1 MTTKRR
7 IASIPLV
14 ISVLILTAPPQ
25 AQAQPNR
32 SSLSGHIH
40 PLARPENDRGRVS
53 PALPLSFVTLTLAQ
67 SAAQQAGLDQLLSE
81 QQTPGSP
88 NYHRWLT
95 PEEYAQSFGAS
106 QADVDKVVAWLQS
119 QGLTIA
125 SMARGRNWIA
135 VNGPAAQIENAFQ
148 TEIHEYVVNGET
160 HFANATEPSVP
171 SALGGVIRT
180 IRGLH
185 NFRPKPLRHV
195 LKPAYT
201 STKGSHYLAPN
212 DVATIYDVTPLY
224 SAGINGSGQK
234 LVIAGQTQI
243 NISDIQKFRSSFNLP
258 ANDPK
263 IMLVP
268 GSQDPGISSDDLPE
282 ADLDLEWS
290 GAVARN
296 ATIQYVYASDVMSA
310 VQYAIDQN
318 LAPVVSTSYG
328 LCEPEMGSSEAS
340 TLRSFAKQGNA
351 QGITWISSAGD
362 NGGADC
368 DDSKNP
374 GLAVDLPAS
383 IPEVT
388 ALGGTEFNEGSGDFW
403 KTANDANQASAISY
417 IPERVWNDS
426 ATDGEAVGG
435 GGGVSVFFSKP
446 SWQTGPGVPG
456 DNARHVPDVSLS
468 ASADHDGYLVYTSGT
483 LEVFG
488 GTSVSAP
495 AFAGM
500 TTLVNHYLVSSG
512 AQSTA
517 GLGNMNPA
525 LYALAQSA
533 PSAFHD
539 VTVGDNIV
547 TVACA
552 SSSRSCTSTP
562 VGFSAGVGY
571 DSASGLGSV
580 DAFNLATKW
589 SNHAAPTAPTAP
601 AASITLLSNM
611 TSFRTSDVVFLT
623 ATAAGSN
630 NVTPVGAVQ
639 FQSGGAPLGSANLVG
654 SAGVASAT
662 LALNGSQLPMGSV
675 TITAVYTE
683 SGSSSATAS
692 ITVNVTPSTP
702 AVVIPTISGLTNGA
716 SFKQSFAPGM
726 ILSVFGSQLAPSTQ
740 SASSVPLPI
749 SMAGVAATVND
760 VAAPLFFV
768 SPGQLNIQVPYET
781 PMNSTAVLKVNNNGQ
796 VASLS
801 FFVSATA
808 PGVFVGQNSVVVP
821 NSSVGRGQ
829 AAILFVTGAGNVTPP
844 VPTAAAPAAG
854 TAIANLPRP
863 AQTTTMTIGG
873 VNAPIQFIG
882 IPSGLVGV
890 IQINFVVPSGI
901 ATGLQNLVV
910 TTGGVAS
917 SPVKIGVTQ

>member
-1 MTTKRR
+1 MTARR
-7 IASIPLV
+7 VAAGLPIAFSLMMIAAQGQP
-14 ISVLILTAPPQ
+14 SRAVLA
-25 AQAQPNR
+25 
-32 SSLSGHIH
+32 GHIH

-53 PALPLSFVTLTLAQ
+53 PALQLSYVTLTLAQ

-81 QQTPGSP
+81 QQSPSSP
-88 NYHRWLT
+88 NYHRWLM
-95 PEEYAQSFGAS
+95 PEEYADRFGAS
-106 QADVDKVVAWLQS
+106 QAEVNKVTAWIQG
-119 QGLTIA
+119 QGLAVTA
-125 SMARGRNWIA
+125 VSRGRNWIA
-135 VNGPAAQIENAFQ
+135 ISGPAAQIENAFQ
-148 TEIHEYVVNGET
+148 TEIHEYVVEGVT

-171 SALGGVIRT
+171 STLGGVIQT
-180 IRGLH
+180 VRGLH
-185 NFRPKPLRHV
+185 NFRPKPFRRV
-195 LKPAYT
+195 LKPAFT

-234 LVIAGQTQI
+234 VVVAGQTQV
-243 NISDIQKFRSSFNLP
+243 NLSDIRTFRSTFNLP
-258 ANDPK
+258 SNDPQM
-263 IMLVP
+263 MLVP
-268 GSQDPGISSDDLPE
+268 GSQDPGVSSDDLPE

-296 ATIQYVYASDVMSA
+296 ATVLYVYASDVMTA

-318 LAPVVSTSYG
+318 LAPVLSLSYG
-328 LCEPEMGSSEAS
+328 LCELEFGSADAQ
-340 TLRSFAKQGNA
+340 TLRSFAKQANA
-351 QGITWISSAGD
+351 QGMTWISSSGD
-362 NGGADC
+362 DGGADC
-368 DDSKNP
+368 NDSQNP

-388 ALGGTEFNEGSGDFW
+388 ALGGTEFQEGSGNFW
-403 KTANDANQASAISY
+403 KATNDSNQASALSY

-426 ATDGEAVGG
+426 AVDGQPAAG
-435 GGGVSVFFSKP
+435 GGGVSIFFSKP
-446 SWQTGPGVPG
+446 SWQTGPGVPS

-468 ASADHDGYLVYTSGT
+468 ASADHDGYLVYTGGS

-500 TTLVNHYLVSSG
+500 ATLLNQYLVSSG
-512 AQSTA
+512 AQPAA

-533 PSAFHD
+533 PTAFHD
-539 VTVGDNIV
+539 VTAGDNIV

-552 SSSRSCTSTP
+552 TSSRRCSSTP

-580 DAFNLATKW
+580 DAFNLVTKW
-589 SNHAAPTAPTAP
+589 NNRAAAPTSPST
-601 AASITLLSNM
+601 SITLLSNL
-611 TSFRTSDVVFLT
+611 TSFSTSDVIFLT
-623 ATAAGSN
+623 ATATGSN

-639 FQSGGAPLGSANLVG
+639 FQAGGASLGSANLVG

-662 LALNGSQLPMGSV
+662 LAVNGSQLTLGSAS
-675 TITAVYTE
+675 ITAVYVE
-683 SGSSSATAS
+683 SASSSATAS
-692 ITVNVTPSTP
+692 ITVNVRAATAAS
-702 AVVIPTISGLTNGA
+702 VIPAISGVTNGA
-716 SFKQSFAPGM
+716 SFKQTFAPGM

-749 SMAGVAATVND
+749 AMAGVAATVNG

-781 PMNSTAVLKVNNNGQ
+781 AVNSTAVLKVNSNGQ
-796 VASLS
+796 VASLTFS
-801 FFVSATA
+801 VSAAA

-829 AAILFVTGAGNVTPP
+829 AAILFVTGAGNVTPA
-844 VPTAAAPAAG
+844 VPTAAAPSAD

-863 AQTTTMTIGG
+863 AQATTMTIGG

-901 ATGLQNLVV
+901 ATGLQNVVV

-917 SPVKIGVTQ
+917 APVKIGVQ